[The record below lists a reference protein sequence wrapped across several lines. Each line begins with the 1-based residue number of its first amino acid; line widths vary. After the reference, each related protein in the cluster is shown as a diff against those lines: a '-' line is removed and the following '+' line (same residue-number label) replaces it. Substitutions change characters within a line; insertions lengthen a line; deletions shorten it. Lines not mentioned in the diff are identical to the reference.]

1 MRHESRVRG
10 PRSAREFF
18 LRPPFAEVDGW
29 FLGVYFRRGMF
40 RGERYETLRVI
51 ASGGMATVHLG
62 RALGAG
68 GFERLVAIK
77 VMHPHLASEP
87 EFVAMFLDEARLAA
101 RIRHPNVVSTLDVQA
116 DTEGVF
122 LVMD

>member
-1 MRHESRVRG
+1 MGARVG
-10 PRSAREFF
+10 
-18 LRPPFAEVDGW
+18 
-29 FLGVYFRRGMF
+29 
-40 RGERYETLRVI
+40 RYETIRPI

-77 VMHPHLASEP
+77 VMHPHIAAEA

-101 RIRHPNVVSTLDVQA
+101 RVRHPNVVPTIDVQE
-116 DTEGVF
+116 DPLF
-122 LVMD
+122 LVMEYIEGPTLHLILRERRKLKE